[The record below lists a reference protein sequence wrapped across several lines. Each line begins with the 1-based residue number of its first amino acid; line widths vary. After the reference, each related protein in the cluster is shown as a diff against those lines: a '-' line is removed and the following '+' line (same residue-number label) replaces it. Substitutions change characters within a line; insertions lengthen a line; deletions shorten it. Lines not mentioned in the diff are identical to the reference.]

1 MGRLTGY
8 LQDQFR
14 LLAPT
19 GWEGGREQHLLL
31 PELASILDYAP
42 RADVILTNQSEERRL
57 WIEFEVSR
65 ADPVANH
72 AKFATAHLFQPQ
84 LPGDVFVAMI
94 SRHVDRGRRNLAANT
109 VHLMRRIGMNAVQT
123 VLFPD
128 LIGSE
133 VQRFNHMTHDE
144 LRASGPDVRP
154 EVERVLAVTTPQG
167 SVGNHRI
174 YFAGEIVDV
183 LLNARAWNEGVKTP
197 GGRTLWGRRRV
208 RYFVYVPYSRAFAPC
223 KFCAFLPIRQPGA
236 SDGLT
241 DFSRMTLEFYA
252 ELDERE
258 PRFDGNRAQTHLI
271 RRLGMI
277 PRSPDQAPELADHF
291 QHWLASVAD
300 LIVVDQDGPIWLC
313 PPDN

>member
-1 MGRLTGY
+1 
-8 LQDQFR
+8 
-14 LLAPT
+14 
-19 GWEGGREQHLLL
+19 
-31 PELASILDYAP
+31 
-42 RADVILTNQSEERRL
+42 
-57 WIEFEVSR
+57 
-65 ADPVANH
+65 
-72 AKFATAHLFQPQ
+72 
-84 LPGDVFVAMI
+84 MI

-109 VHLMRRIGMNAVQT
+109 VHLMRRVGMNAVQT

-133 VQRFNHMTHDE
+133 VQRFNHMPPDE

-174 YFAGEIVDV
+174 YFAGEIVDA
-183 LLNARAWNEGVKTP
+183 LLNARAWNEGVRNP
-197 GGRTLWGRRRV
+197 GGRALWGRRRV
-208 RYFVYVPYSRAFAPC
+208 RYFVYVPYSQEFAPC
-223 KFCAFLPIRQPGA
+223 KFCAFLPIRQTGA

-252 ELDERE
+252 ELDEGE
-258 PRFDGNRAQTHLI
+258 PRFDGNRAQTHLT

-277 PRSPDQAPELADHF
+277 PRSPDQMPELADHF
-291 QHWLASVAD
+291 QRWLASVAD
-300 LIVVDQDGPIWLC
+300 LIVVDQDGPICLC